1 VIQSPRA
8 EPFRAKQGNPTMNL
22 PQIDISSLPDLD
34 SLTGLFGT
42 LMDARRVLE
51 SDDSIVVL
59 MTFVY
64 EVTR

>member
-1 VIQSPRA
+1 
-8 EPFRAKQGNPTMNL
+8 MNL